1 MFKGDNQVPL
11 GDICN
16 IEKGATITRNDVL
29 PGEVPVVA
37 GGQEPSC
44 YHNVANR
51 EAGAITVSASALMR
65 DILTSGIA
73 LYSLLTAIQSSLK
86 MMRKPIRLSYILV

>member
-29 PGEVPVVA
+29 PGEVPATWQEVKNLVA
-37 GGQEPSC
+37 IIMLQIE
-44 YHNVANR
+44 
-51 EAGAITVSASALMR
+51 
-65 DILTSGIA
+65 
-73 LYSLLTAIQSSLK
+73 
-86 MMRKPIRLSYILV
+86 RLVQ